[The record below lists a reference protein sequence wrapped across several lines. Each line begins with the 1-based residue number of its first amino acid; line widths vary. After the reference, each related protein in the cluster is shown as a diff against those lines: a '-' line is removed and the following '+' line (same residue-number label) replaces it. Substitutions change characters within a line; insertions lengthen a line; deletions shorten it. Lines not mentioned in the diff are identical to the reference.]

1 MERMVV
7 MSFAITLDKIRRRT
21 GQSTSD
27 EVIKLM
33 HDKNFNLA
41 RFKDMVKTTPDCR
54 DISESIFQRFKE

>member
-1 MERMVV
+1 MHDCNV
-7 MSFAITLDKIRRRT
+7 FAITLDRIRRRA

-41 RFKDMVKTTPDCR
+41 RFKDMVKTTADCR
-54 DISESIFQRFKE
+54 DIRESIIERLKE